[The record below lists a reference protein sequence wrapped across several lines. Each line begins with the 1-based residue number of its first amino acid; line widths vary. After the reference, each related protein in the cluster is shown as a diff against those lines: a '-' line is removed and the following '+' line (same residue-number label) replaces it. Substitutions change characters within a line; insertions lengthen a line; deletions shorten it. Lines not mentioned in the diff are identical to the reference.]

1 MSDNH
6 EMEFVAG
13 VGWYEGEYKN
23 GKFDGK
29 GSFTFSDGRRYEGQF
44 QNGEKH
50 GKGTF
55 TFPDGRKY
63 VGEWENGERNGQGT
77 VTSTDGYRYVGEFRE
92 DKPWNTTHHDKDGN
106 IFGKYVDGNWCSEEP
121 N

>member
-1 MSDNH
+1 MSDEH

-44 QNGEKH
+44 KNGEKH
-50 GKGTF
+50 GKGSF

-63 VGEWENGERNGQGT
+63 VGEYDGVTNCQGTMIFENGHKYE
-77 VTSTDGYRYVGEFRE
+77 GEWKNN
-92 DKPWNTTHHDKDGN
+92 KPWEGTLYDKNEN
-106 IFGKYVDGNWCSEEP
+106 IIGRVVNGVKQ
-121 N
+121 

>member
-6 EMEFVAG
+6 DMEFVAG

-44 QNGEKH
+44 KMVKNMAK
-50 GKGTF
+50 
-55 TFPDGRKY
+55 
-63 VGEWENGERNGQGT
+63 EN
-77 VTSTDGYRYVGEFRE
+77 SLFLM
-92 DKPWNTTHHDKDGN
+92 
-106 IFGKYVDGNWCSEEP
+106 EE
-121 N
+121 NM

>member
-29 GSFTFSDGRRYEGQF
+29 GSFTFRTAESMKDNLKMVTNMAKEHSLF
-44 QNGEKH
+44 LME
-50 GKGTF
+50 
-55 TFPDGRKY
+55 
-63 VGEWENGERNGQGT
+63 ENM
-77 VTSTDGYRYVGEFRE
+77 
-92 DKPWNTTHHDKDGN
+92 
-106 IFGKYVDGNWCSEEP
+106 
-121 N
+121 

>member
-44 QNGEKH
+44 KNGEKH

-63 VGEWENGERNGQGT
+63 VGEWEKEW
-77 VTSTDGYRYVGEFRE
+77 SRYGHF
-92 DKPWNTTHHDKDGN
+92 
-106 IFGKYVDGNWCSEEP
+106 Y
-121 N
+121 

>member
-13 VGWYEGEYKN
+13 VGWYEGGYKK
-23 GKFDGK
+23 GKFEGK

-44 QNGEKH
+44 KNGEKH

-55 TFPDGRKY
+55 TFPDGFRFS
-63 VGEWENGERNGQGT
+63 GEWKQDVRWTGTVFNLNGEI
-77 VTSTDGYRYVGEFRE
+77 VGKILEGAE
-92 DKPWNTTHHDKDGN
+92 L
-106 IFGKYVDGNWCSEEP
+106 
-121 N
+121 

>member
-44 QNGEKH
+44 KNGEKH

-55 TFPDGRKY
+55 IFPDGRKY
-63 VGEWENGERNGQGT
+63 VGEWEKEKEMVKVRSLLMMVSGMLENSRTANGMAGGRSLLQM
-77 VTSTDGYRYVGEFRE
+77 V
-92 DKPWNTTHHDKDGN
+92 
-106 IFGKYVDGNWCSEEP
+106 
-121 N
+121 